1 MSRAAWEAALH
12 WAAVA
17 CYIASFV
24 LYANAVLF
32 GQSKRLRWGTWV
44 AALGLLPH
52 AVALLIRWIA
62 SGHGPYM
69 AKYEVLSSNA
79 WIAILFTVLFVARK
93 PAWAS
98 LSLVSVPASIL
109 AIAIGFFANPEI
121 RELPP
126 TLRSVWLV
134 YHIAFAKLA
143 AAAFLLSLAC
153 GVLVLLKR
161 RPAPPPWTSRVPEI
175 DALDAYTVR
184 FVGFGFIFWTVTIV
198 AGAIWANQS
207 WGSYW
212 SWDAIQT
219 WSLVSWVVYGV
230 FLHTRLFFKLGPRAT
245 ALWSVACFFLFI
257 AALLVIP
264 FILPSLHSSYFQ

>member
-1 MSRAAWEAALH
+1 MSRVVWEAVLQ
-12 WAAVA
+12 WVAVGL
-17 CYIASFV
+17 YITAFV

-32 GQSKRLRWGTWV
+32 GHSRRVRWGTL
-44 AALGLLPH
+44 AAAAGLLPH
-52 AVALLIRWIA
+52 GAALLIRWVA

-69 AKYEVLSSNA
+69 AKCEVLSSNA
-79 WIAILFTVLFVARK
+79 WIAILLTVLFVARR
-93 PAWAS
+93 PAWAA
-98 LSLVSVPASIL
+98 LSLVAVPAAILSI
-109 AIAIGFFANPEI
+109 GVSFFANPEI

-134 YHIAFAKLA
+134 YHIAFAKLS
-143 AAAFLLSLAC
+143 AAAFLLSTAC
-153 GVLVLLKR
+153 GVLVLVRSR
-161 RPAPPPWTSRVPEI
+161 RTPPAWVARVPPT

-219 WSLVSWVVYGV
+219 WSLVSWVIYGL
-230 FLHTRLFFKLGPRAT
+230 FLHARLFFRLGTRAT
-245 ALWSVACFFLFI
+245 ALWAVSCFVLFI

-264 FILPSLHSSYFQ
+264 FILPSLHSTYFQ